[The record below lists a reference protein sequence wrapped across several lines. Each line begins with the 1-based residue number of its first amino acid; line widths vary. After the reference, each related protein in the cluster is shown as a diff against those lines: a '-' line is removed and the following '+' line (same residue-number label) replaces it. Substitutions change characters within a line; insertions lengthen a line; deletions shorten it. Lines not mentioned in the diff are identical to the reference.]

1 MKMPNVAGLFTVG
14 KAIVSAHRPEILFGT
29 SVVTTVAAV
38 VAAARGGYKSGQ
50 QVLEAEMAL
59 AASPEPP
66 FDTFQDYYAT
76 LKEQGPKLS
85 NKEKAQLTWLN
96 YLPAAGLT
104 VGSIGAT
111 TGLHIVHVKEKKQL
125 AAVALLAIDEVKKE
139 AKKYEDALHEVGMTI
154 KDDPA
159 SLEAAAD
166 EKGVAKVL
174 NTDGEI
180 DERYLIRDG
189 KTQRTI
195 WSNKRLIDEAVI
207 ECNEQLSPGGEGD
220 CELNFFYTQA
230 GFANIPDGGDLGW
243 SGEKLSL
250 SWKNTVLDDGR
261 PVREF
266 AFRPAP
272 RPSLDRSGRKS

>member
-1 MKMPNVAGLFTVG
+1 MKLPNIGGLVG
-14 KAIVSAHRPEILFGT
+14 VGRAFVMANRPEILFGA
-29 SVVTTVAAV
+29 SVVSTIAAV
-38 VAAARGGYKSGQ
+38 VAAAKGGY
-50 QVLEAEMAL
+50 EARGIVDQAQL
-59 AASPEPP
+59 DRVEPL
-66 FDTFQDYYAT
+66 T
-76 LKEQGPKLS
+76 LKE
-85 NKEKAQLTWLN
+85 KANLTWLC
-96 YLPAAGLT
+96 YLPATGLT
-104 VGSIGAT
+104 AGALGST

-139 AKKYEDALHEVGMTI
+139 AKQYEQALHEAGMTI
-154 KDDPA
+154 KDDPK

-174 NTDGEI
+174 GTDGEI

-272 RPSLDRSGRKS
+272 RPALDRAGRKS